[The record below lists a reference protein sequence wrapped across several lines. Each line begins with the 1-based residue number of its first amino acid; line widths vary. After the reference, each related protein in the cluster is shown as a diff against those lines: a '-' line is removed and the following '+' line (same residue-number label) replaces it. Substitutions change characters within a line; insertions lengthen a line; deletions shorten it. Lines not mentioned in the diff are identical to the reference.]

1 MIYRDPDHTLVT
13 ALRACVPGDCP
24 ELFARLHDRHRER
37 IHALCRR
44 LTRNEE
50 DALDAVQETFATA
63 SSQLERFR
71 GEALFSTWLHRI
83 AFNKCGEIRRRRRR
97 RLRLEEPMPGLRE
110 GEQFL
115 ALAVDDG
122 PLPADLASESERDT
136 HVRAAVEA
144 LPDWLRRPVE
154 LRYYE
159 HLPYEDIAVRL
170 GLPIGTIKSRL
181 YRAHR
186 TLAATLGT
194 LELCA

>member
-1 MIYRDPDHTLVT
+1 MIYHDPDHTLVT
-13 ALRACVPGDCP
+13 ALKECAPGDCP
-24 ELFARLHDRHRER
+24 ELFERLHDRHRER

-50 DALDAVQETFATA
+50 DSLDAVQETFATA

-97 RLRLEEPMPGLRE
+97 RLRLEEPGTARRE
-110 GEQFL
+110 GEPFL

-122 PLPADLASESERDT
+122 PLPTELASAAEREL
-136 HVRAAVEA
+136 HVRAAVQA
-144 LPDWLRRPVE
+144 LPEWLRRPIE

-159 HLPYEDIAVRL
+159 HLPYEDIALRL
-170 GLPIGTIKSRL
+170 ELPIGTIKSRL

-186 TLAATLGT
+186 TLAATLEA
-194 LELCA
+194 LERCA

>member
-13 ALRACVPGDCP
+13 ALRGCAPGECP
-24 ELFARLHDRHRER
+24 ELFERLHDRHRER

-44 LTRNEE
+44 LTRNED

-97 RLRLEEPMPGLRE
+97 RLRLEEPATGRRE

-122 PLPADLASESERDT
+122 PLPAELAGAAERDSRV
-136 HVRAAVEA
+136 HAAVEA

-159 HLPYEDIAVRL
+159 HLPYEEIAVRL
-170 GLPIGTIKSRL
+170 ELPIGTIKSRL
-181 YRAHR
+181 HRAHR
-186 TLAATLGT
+186 TLAEM
-194 LELCA
+194 LETVSLSA